1 MLRQAHGR
9 GLRLRRLGLLTQF
22 AAVSAVVFLV
32 LGVGLA
38 HLFSRQI
45 RDHALAEATQSA
57 VLIARLGI
65 QPRVTPDELRNGF
78 APKGAAELDRA
89 LSGGE
94 IGAQVTR
101 IKIWNHDGRVVY
113 SDDRSVMGKKFPIAH
128 DLEEALEGEIESE
141 LSELNETENVSEQD
155 YEKLLEVYV
164 PLRFESGGEPE
175 GVFEIYL
182 PYAPIA
188 AAVADDT
195 RMMALLLF
203 GALAL
208 LYASLFRIVARASRR
223 LRRQAEE
230 SRHQALHDA
239 LTGLPNRTLF
249 RDRVEQSIRDARR
262 GSHGSAVLLMDLD
275 RFKEV
280 NDTLGHHCGDRLLV
294 ELAGRLRHALREN
307 DTLARLGGDE
317 FAILLPG
324 LPTPEAVIGAVERVS
339 AALEQPFLLE
349 GLPVA
354 VEASVGIAR
363 YPDHGTDVDVL
374 LQRADVAM
382 YVAKESHATYAIY
395 DGAQDDYSPSRLTL
409 IGELRRA
416 MEERE
421 IVLHYQPKV
430 DLRSSA
436 VTGAEALVR
445 WQHPERGL
453 LPPSEFIPF
462 AQHTGLITPLT
473 EYILDAA
480 LRQCREWRD
489 LGNPLGVAV
498 NLSTRSL
505 LDLTFPDRVAELI
518 DKWELDASSLE
529 LEITET
535 MIMHDPVRALD
546 VLSRLSE
553 RGVRIAID
561 DFGTGYSSLAYLNSL
576 PVDEIKIDRS
586 FVTDM
591 KQSDAIVQSTIDL
604 GRNLGLTVVA
614 EGVETEEAC
623 AQLRALGCG
632 EAQGFYLSRP
642 LAPDAFAAWLREW
655 RREPAVSWAGLQ
667 ADAVVAS

>member
-1 MLRQAHGR
+1 MRRQAQGR
-9 GLRLRRLGLLTQF
+9 GLRLRSLGLLAQF
-22 AAVSAVVFLV
+22 ATVSAVVFVV
-32 LGVGLA
+32 LGFGLA

-45 RDHALAEATQSA
+45 REHALDEATQSA

-65 QPRVTPDELRNGF
+65 QPRVTPAELRNGF
-78 APKGAAELDRA
+78 APERAAALDRA
-89 LSGGE
+89 LAGGV

-101 IKIWNHDGRVVY
+101 IKIWNPDGRLVY

-128 DLEEALEGEIESE
+128 DLAEALEGEIESE
-141 LSELNETENVSEQD
+141 LSELKETENVSERG
-155 YEKLLEVYV
+155 YAKLLEVYV
-164 PLRFESGGEPE
+164 PLNFTSRGEPE

-188 AAVADDT
+188 AAIADDT
-195 RMMALLLF
+195 RMMVLLLF

-208 LYASLFRIVARASRR
+208 LYASLFRIVAGASRR
-223 LRRQAEE
+223 LRRQAED

-239 LTGLPNRTLF
+239 LTGLPNRALF

-262 GSHGSAVLLMDLD
+262 GSVGSAVLLMDLD

-294 ELAGRLRHALREN
+294 ELAERLRDALRES

-317 FAILLPG
+317 FAILLPN
-324 LPTPEAVIGAVERVS
+324 LPTPEAVVGAVERVT

-354 VEASVGIAR
+354 VEASIGIAR

-382 YVAKESHATYAIY
+382 YVAKESHTTYALY
-395 DGAQDDYSPSRLTL
+395 DTTQDDYSPSRLTL

-430 DLRSSA
+430 DLRSGL

-445 WQHPERGL
+445 WQHPVRGL

-473 EYILDAA
+473 EYVLDAA
-480 LRQCREWRD
+480 LCQCREWRD
-489 LGNPLGVAV
+489 LGNPLAVAV

-505 LDLTFPDRVAELI
+505 LDLTFPERVAELI

-586 FVTDM
+586 FVTEL

-614 EGVETEEAC
+614 EGVETAEVC
-623 AQLRALGCG
+623 AQLCALGCG

-642 LAPDAFAAWLREW
+642 LAPDAFVAWLRDW
-655 RREPAVSWAGLQ
+655 SAGPGIVPGLR
-667 ADAVVAS
+667 ADAAVTG

>member
-1 MLRQAHGR
+1 MLRHAQGR
-9 GLRLRRLGLLTQF
+9 GLRLRSLGLLARF
-22 AAVSAVVFLV
+22 AAVSAVVFVV
-32 LGVGLA
+32 LGIGLA

-45 RDHALAEATQSA
+45 REHALQEATQSA

-65 QPRVTPDELRNGF
+65 QPRVTPAELRNGF
-78 APKGAAELDRA
+78 EPKGAAELDHA
-89 LSGGE
+89 LAGGV
-94 IGAQVTR
+94 IGAQVAR
-101 IKIWNHDGRVVY
+101 IKIWNPDGRIVY
-113 SDDRSVMGKKFPIAH
+113 SDDRNVMGKKFPIAH

-141 LSELNETENVSEQD
+141 LSELKETENVSERN
-155 YEKLLEVYV
+155 YAKLLEVYV
-164 PLRFESGGEPE
+164 PLRFTPGGKPE

-188 AAVADDT
+188 AAIAEDT

-208 LYASLFRIVARASRR
+208 LYASLFRLVAGASRR
-223 LRRQAEE
+223 LRRQAED

-239 LTGLPNRTLF
+239 LTGLPNRELF

-262 GSHGSAVLLMDLD
+262 GNVGSAVLLMDLD

-294 ELAGRLRHALREN
+294 ELAERLRDALRES

-317 FAILLPG
+317 FAILLPN
-324 LPTPEAVIGAVERVS
+324 LPAPDAVVGAVERVTV
-339 AALEQPFLLE
+339 ALEQPFVLE

-354 VEASVGIAR
+354 VEASIGIAR
-363 YPDHGTDVDVL
+363 YPDHGTDVDIL

-382 YVAKESHATYAIY
+382 YVAKESHATYAVY
-395 DGAQDDYSPSRLTL
+395 DMTRDDYSPSRLTL

-421 IVLHYQPKV
+421 LVLHYQPKV
-430 DLRSSA
+430 DLRSGVA
-436 VTGAEALVR
+436 TGAEALVR

-473 EYILDAA
+473 EYVLDAA

-489 LGNPLGVAV
+489 LGTPLGVAV

-505 LDLTFPDRVAELI
+505 LDLTFPERVAELI

-546 VLSRLSE
+546 VLSRLSQ

-561 DFGTGYSSLAYLNSL
+561 DFGTGYSSLAYLTSL

-591 KQSDAIVQSTIDL
+591 RQSDAIVQSTIDL

-623 AQLRALGCG
+623 AKLRALGCG

-642 LAPDAFAAWLREW
+642 LPPDAFVGWLREW
-655 RREPAVSWAGLQ
+655 NTEPAVSWAGLQ
-667 ADAVVAS
+667 AAAVVPS